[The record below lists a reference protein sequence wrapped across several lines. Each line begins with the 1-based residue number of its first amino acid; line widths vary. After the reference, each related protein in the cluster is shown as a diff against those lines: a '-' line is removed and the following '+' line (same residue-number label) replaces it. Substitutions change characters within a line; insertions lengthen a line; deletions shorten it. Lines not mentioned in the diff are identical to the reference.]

1 MSRFRNTR
9 KTIALLCMVVFFNMT
24 ILPVQA
30 AMIGNDQIIAQASN
44 QVTIDQL
51 VTAFDREDVQSQLVA
66 MGVNPDD
73 AKLRIS
79 QMTEAELLVLQNH
92 LGELPAGGIDVL
104 GAVLL
109 IFIILLIT
117 DMLGATDIFPFV
129 KSINK

>member
-51 VTAFDREDVQSQLVA
+51 VTALDREDVQSQLVA

>member
-51 VTAFDREDVQSQLVA
+51 VTALDREDVQSQLVA

-129 KSINK
+129 KNINK

>member
-1 MSRFRNTR
+1 MNLFRRTR
-9 KTIALLCMVVFFNMT
+9 KILALISMLAFFNIT
-24 ILPVQA
+24 ILPAHAGMV
-30 AMIGNDQIIAQASN
+30 GNDQIIAQASN

-51 VTAFDREDVQSQLVA
+51 VTALDREDVQSQLIA

-79 QMTEAELLVLQNH
+79 QMTEAELIELQNH

-129 KSINK
+129 KNINK

>member
-44 QVTIDQL
+44 QLTIDQL
-51 VTAFDREDVQSQLVA
+51 VTALDREDVQSQLVA

-129 KSINK
+129 KNINK